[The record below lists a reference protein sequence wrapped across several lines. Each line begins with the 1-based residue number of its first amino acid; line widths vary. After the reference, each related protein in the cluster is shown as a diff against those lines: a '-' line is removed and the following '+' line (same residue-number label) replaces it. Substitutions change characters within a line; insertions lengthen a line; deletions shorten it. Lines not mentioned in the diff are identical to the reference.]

1 MEPTFIVGTE
11 QEIGLLKHMGFKAAT
26 VEDDNPDA
34 LAVRLAGLGSTAI
47 ITTDA
52 WAADDMEAA
61 CIAAGTAYKVL
72 PEWVF
77 ADEMELAFGDAKQS
91 TEGQEALFEI
101 CTKERDEAVRR
112 YEADRAQA
120 AERLLEKLGVH
131 DVTDVALEI
140 STGGADRER
149 IPTGLANLDAIMGGG
164 LPMGGLVTLG
174 AVSSTG
180 KTTLC
185 LQVADHIAA
194 SGRPVLFVTVEQ
206 GRHELV
212 AKSISRIMRKLPTRN
227 GGWYSASSADIRS
240 AAARESWGEPMVK
253 AFSTACAEYARTI
266 APNLRIMEV
275 DRQPSTADIRKAVEC
290 MAAQRGTAPIVFV
303 DYLQLLK
310 PANDRMTERQAVD
323 GNVTDLR
330 QNIAREYGTCVV
342 LISSLNRASY
352 SEGVNLEAFKESGSI
367 EYSSDVLL
375 GLQPLRMEDELA
387 AVKESEQKR
396 KSREIMGAYK
406 SKSVRDTEVKVL
418 KNREGAVPREGARLT
433 YHAISNLFE
442 DAGSAGNDERDQLP
456 RL

>member
-11 QEIGLLKHMGFKAAT
+11 QEIGLLKHMGFKAAR

-120 AERLLEKLGVH
+120 ADRLLEKLGVH

-164 LPMGGLVTLG
+164 LPMGALVTIG

-212 AKSISRIMRKLPTRN
+212 AKSVSRIMRKLPTRN
-227 GGWYSASSADIRS
+227 GGWYTASSADIRS
-240 AAARESWGEPMVK
+240 AAARESWGEPMVQ

-266 APNLRIMEV
+266 APNLRILEI

-303 DYLQLLK
+303 DYLQLLA
-310 PANDRMTERQAVD
+310 PGNDRMTERQAVD
-323 GNVTDLR
+323 RNVMDLR
-330 QNIAREYGTCVV
+330 HIARDNATCVV
-342 LISSLNRASY
+342 VISSLNRASY
-352 SEGVNLEAFKESGSI
+352 SEGVNLEAFKESGAI
-367 EYSSDVLL
+367 EYGSDVLL
-375 GLQPLRMEDELA
+375 GLQPLHMEDLLA
-387 AVKESEQKR
+387 NVKESEQKR
-396 KSREIMGAYK
+396 EARNIMGNYKSR
-406 SKSVRDTEVKVL
+406 STRDTEVKVL

-442 DAGSAGNDERDQLP
+442 DAGSAGNDEQAQRP